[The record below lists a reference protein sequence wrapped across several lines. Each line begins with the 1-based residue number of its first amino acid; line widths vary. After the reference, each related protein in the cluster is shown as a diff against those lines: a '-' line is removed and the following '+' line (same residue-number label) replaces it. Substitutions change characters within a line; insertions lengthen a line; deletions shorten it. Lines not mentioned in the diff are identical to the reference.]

1 VKYYCEVK
9 NIFISFSNINSNKN
23 KNLKKSQIRSMNGI
37 SLFSRVNVES
47 VIRSGWEIV
56 RIDHGFRNGFFAV
69 CVLVNFVLK
78 IIVNNNYAFRVLKLL
93 IFNLFF
99 WTVCSWFLLADTTLD
114 KITLRYIIL
123 FNSFLNEAMRNR
135 SEKQTLKL

>member
-1 VKYYCEVK
+1 MKYYCEVK

-69 CVLVNFVLK
+69 RVLVNFVLK

-99 WTVCSWFLLADTTLD
+99 LDCFCSLFLLLDITLD
-114 KITLRYIIL
+114 KITLRYLIL
-123 FNSFLNEAMRNR
+123 FRFLIYILCF
-135 SEKQTLKL
+135 S